1 MKKPLKDYL
10 IYAKLSFGS
19 KKYHVRTSS
28 IPKAIKLLYS
38 KVGKVEIQKVLVN
51 EKEVDNIYLHRII
64 DRSDY
69 WLEKRNHTVN

>member
-10 IYAKLSFGS
+10 IYAKLSFGL

-51 EKEVDNIYLHRII
+51 EKEVDNIYLQRLIY
-64 DRSDY
+64 RSNN
-69 WLEKRNHTVN
+69 WLEKRSHTDN

>member
-10 IYAKLSFGS
+10 IYAKLSFGF

-38 KVGKVEIQKVLVN
+38 KVGKVEIEKILVN

-64 DRSDY
+64 DRSNY
-69 WLEKRNHTVN
+69 WLE

>member
-10 IYAKLSFGS
+10 IYAKLSFGL

-51 EKEVDNIYLHRII
+51 EKEVDNIYLQRWINRNI
-64 DRSDY
+64 DG
-69 WLEKRNHTVN
+69 